1 MKKEP
6 IKISEMDVQPISDE
20 DLRGLRGGSAAGTSS
35 YTCTESSDVTEERPC
50 CDAT

>member
-20 DLRGLRGGSAAGTSS
+20 DLRGLRGGSIASTSS
-35 YTCTESSDVTEERPC
+35 IFCTEYSDVVEERPC
-50 CDAT
+50 CNT